1 MDTTV
6 LLSMAKG
13 VAPALIAG
21 LVACIV
27 VIMQRKGKPVADTG
41 GGWLIA
47 LALGVGCAAG
57 AAWSSG
63 SWQPGPSG
71 STWLP
76 VMALAAA
83 LAGLA
88 RGEAERAGVVR
99 GGVRAVALGAV
110 AWMTVRSIAGM
121 GIAERI
127 AVIAGT
133 AVAGSVVC
141 AALERGVRLSAGRA
155 GGWPSAGAGLVCA
168 FAASQ
173 VLVIG
178 MTVQTAA
185 WMCAG
190 MAAFFGVC
198 LLVGLATHRPLV
210 GRGALEAA
218 AVLLCGLMVHGW
230 RTGVATDVQAALLAA
245 LLVIAALGPAI
256 AAQVLGERGK
266 GWLGLAACAAPALA
280 AVALAVVVRPP
291 PFDV

>member
-1 MDTTV
+1 
-6 LLSMAKG
+6 
-13 VAPALIAG
+13 LIAG

-27 VIMQRKGKPVADTG
+27 VIVLRKGKPVADAG
-41 GGWLIA
+41 GGWVVA

-63 SWQPGPSG
+63 SWRPGPSG
-71 STWLP
+71 TTWLP
-76 VMALAAA
+76 VMALVAGV
-83 LAGLA
+83 AGLA
-88 RGEAERAGVVR
+88 RGEGERAGVVR
-99 GGVRAVALGAV
+99 SGVRVVALGAV

-121 GIAERI
+121 SIAEQV
-127 AVIAGT
+127 VIMAGT
-133 AVAGSVVC
+133 ALVGSAVC
-141 AALERGVRLSAGRA
+141 AGLERGVRLGAART
-155 GGWPSAGAGLVCA
+155 GGWPSASTGLVCA

-185 WMCAG
+185 WVAAG

-198 LLVGLATHRPLV
+198 LVVGVATHRPLV

-230 RTGVATDVQAALLAA
+230 RTGVATDLQAALFAA
-245 LLVIAALGPAI
+245 LLLLASAGPVI

-266 GWLGLAACAAPALA
+266 GWAGLAACAAPALA